1 MTRGQK
7 IFIALFA
14 IASGVGFGFGSP
26 AAVQKVYDWNAKI
39 ENPSGI
45 PQIYPAATSFSN
57 IATGVFLGIV
67 FGALVGSRLTRLWE
81 YFGVKWEAFDR
92 GDKVNIVVGIFGGL
106 IASTPIVTLIGS
118 LNLGQYHFVALFGI
132 WLGCVSATVYALH
145 SMGDVLP
152 WAKESGQAKRR
163 GIKIL
168 DTNILIDGR
177 IYDIA
182 RTGFLDGQLYV
193 PRFVLEELQYI
204 ADSHDAL
211 RRQRGRRGLDVLR
224 MLQADYPT
232 EVGTQDKMAPDVG
245 DEVDSRLVRLA
256 RAMGADI
263 VTNDFN
269 LNRVASLQQVRVLNL
284 NDLALAIRPNVLP
297 SEGLAL
303 TIVREGSQSGQ
314 GIGYMEDGTMVVVEN
329 GRSHVGQT
337 VDVTVIQVIQT
348 ERGKMIFGEI
358 EEEDPNA
365 SSNSY
370 SQGNDPSHR
379 AAKRHE

>member
-1 MTRGQK
+1 MSRGRK
-7 IFIALFA
+7 VFLALFSISTA
-14 IASGVGFGFGSP
+14 VAFGFGMP
-26 AAVQKVYDWNAKI
+26 AFAQLVFEWNAKVTS
-39 ENPSGI
+39 PPGS
-45 PQIYPAATSFSN
+45 PPIYTGAGSFSN
-57 IATGVFLGIV
+57 IATGAILGLI
-67 FGALVGSRLTRLWE
+67 FGGLIGSRLARLWE
-81 YFGVKWEAFDR
+81 FFGTKWEAFDK
-92 GDKVNIVVGIFGGL
+92 GDKVNLVVGIFGGM
-106 IASTPIVTLIGS
+106 IASSPIVTL
-118 LNLGQYHFVALFGI
+118 LDPLKLEYHLLAVVGVWI
-132 WLGCVSATVYALH
+132 GCVSATVYALH
-145 SMGDVLP
+145 SMGDILP
-152 WAKESGQAKRR
+152 WAKETGPGKRR

-193 PRFVLEELQYI
+193 PRFVLDELQYI

-232 EVGTQDKMAPDVG
+232 EVGTQDRIAPDIG

-269 LNRVASLQQVRVLNL
+269 LNRVASLLHVRVLNL

-297 SEGLAL
+297 SEGLSL
-303 TIVREGSQSGQ
+303 TIVREGSQPGQ
-314 GIGYMEDGTMVVVEN
+314 GIGYMEDGTMVVIEN
-329 GRSHVGQT
+329 GRNHVGQT

-358 EEEDPNA
+358 QEEDPGA
-365 SSNSY
+365 GSNSH
-370 SQGNDPSHR
+370 SQGPEPKPR
-379 AAKRHE
+379 AARRRE